1 MGTNSSRHSD
11 LMDSTM
17 YKNNADNGQ
26 TARTCD
32 LATKKEKEKNR
43 KEKMTTSK
51 KRYVVQRGCTPE

>member
-1 MGTNSSRHSD
+1 
-11 LMDSTM
+11 M